1 MNQLTT
7 CVPID
12 RMAADEAMR
21 LRLAQIHEKQY
32 AAGYRD
38 ASRPVTLV
46 GAAFDKAQRNLGH
59 WLIESA

>member
-1 MNQLTT
+1 
-7 CVPID
+7 
-12 RMAADEAMR
+12 MAADEAMR

-38 ASRPVTLV
+38 DPRPVTLV